1 MHRPRHAVIYPNVI
15 QPLAFLNPATNGENK
30 MIVEMKKKAAQDE
43 VNGVVAKARSMGFE
57 VQLNLGTDK
66 TVVAILGGNTGQ
78 TPVDLFAILP
88 GVESVTRIMKPYKLS
103 SREFKNENTVISV
116 RDVQIGRERL
126 VVIAGPCAVES
137 QEQLMHTAQNVKLSG
152 ASILRGGAFKPRTSP
167 FSFQGLKKAGLELLK
182 NAAERFQMPVVT
194 EIVDT
199 QDVEL
204 FSGYVDI
211 MQVGSRNMQNYSLL
225 TAVGKSKCPVV
236 LKRGFACTVSEWLT
250 AADYILA
257 EGNPNVILCE
267 RGIRTFEDSTR
278 FSLDLSSIPVVKKYS
293 HLPII
298 VDPSHAAGHFSIV
311 PALAKGAIAAGAD
324 GLMIEVHPN
333 PREALVDGLQS
344 LTLSDF
350 SRLMSELGPIAQ
362 SVGRRV

>member
-1 MHRPRHAVIYPNVI
+1 
-15 QPLAFLNPATNGENK
+15 
-30 MIVEMKKKAAQDE
+30 MIVEMKKGTPQEE
-43 VNGVVAKARSMGFE
+43 VNCVVDKAKSLGFE

-66 TVVAILGGNTGQ
+66 TVVAILGSSTGK
-78 TPVDLFAILP
+78 TPVDVFAVLP

-103 SREFKNENTVISV
+103 SREFKPTNTRISV
-116 RDVQIGRERL
+116 GDIQIGGDRL
-126 VVIAGPCAVES
+126 VFIAGPCAVES
-137 QEQLMHTAQNVKLSG
+137 EEQLMQTAYGVKKAG
-152 ASILRGGAFKPRTSP
+152 ASILRGGAYKPRTSP

-182 NAAERFQMPVVT
+182 ATSERCHIPVVT

-204 FSGYVDI
+204 FSQYVDI
-211 MQVGSRNMQNYSLL
+211 IQIGSRNMQNFSLL
-225 TAVGKSKCPVV
+225 TAVGKIKRPVV
-236 LKRGFACTVSEWLT
+236 LKRGFSCTVTEWLT

-278 FSLDLSSIPVVKKYS
+278 FSLDLSSIPVIKKYS

-298 VDPSHAAGHFSIV
+298 VDPSHAAGHFSLV
-311 PALAKGAIAAGAD
+311 PSLAKGAVAAGAD

-333 PREALVDGLQS
+333 PAEALVDGMQS

-350 SRLMSELGPIAQ
+350 SRLVAEIGPIAQ
-362 SVGRRV
+362 AVGRLT

>member
-1 MHRPRHAVIYPNVI
+1 
-15 QPLAFLNPATNGENK
+15 
-30 MIVEMKKKAAQDE
+30 MIVEMKKKAPQEEIDS
-43 VNGVVAKARSMGFE
+43 VVDKARSLGFE

-66 TVVAILGGNTGQ
+66 TVVAILGSNTGK
-78 TPVDLFAILP
+78 TLVDIFAVLP

-103 SREFKNENTVISV
+103 SREFKAENTRISV
-116 RDVQIGRERL
+116 GGIEIGGDRV
-126 VVIAGPCAVES
+126 VVIAGPCAVETE
-137 QEQLMHTAQNVKLSG
+137 EQLMQTAQSVKKAG

-182 NAAERFQMPVVT
+182 ATSERYNMPVVT

-204 FSGYVDI
+204 FSEYVDI
-211 MQVGSRNMQNYSLL
+211 IQIGSRNMQNFSLL
-225 TAVGKSKCPVV
+225 TAVGKSKRPVV
-236 LKRGFACTVSEWLT
+236 LKRGFSCTVTEWLT

-278 FSLDLSSIPVVKKYS
+278 FSLDLSSTPVVKKYS

-298 VDPSHAAGHFSIV
+298 VDPSHAAGHFSLV
-311 PALAKGAIAAGAD
+311 PSLAKGAIAAGAD

-333 PREALVDGLQS
+333 PAEALVDGLQS

-350 SRLMSELGPIAQ
+350 SRLMTQLGPIAQ
-362 SVGRRV
+362 SVGRLV